1 MFRLGRLLLGIAVAG
16 AAAATVYNYLE
27 QSNKKT
33 DDDFGDDAVQEEG
46 EEPAEAA
53 DAEDYT
59 EKFKTVA
66 NRTYTTIKESSADA
80 MAKVKEAIGPR
91 GEEVLDVVG
100 ETAGKV
106 KDVVVDS
113 AARVKDI
120 LQEEENK
127 IEDGI
132 VEEAV
137 AKAMAAENDP
147 VFVGESEASEEIHE
161 DDVNKEAVYE
171 GEENGEAI
179 HEDDHDK
186 EAVYEKEFPEAA
198 KEEEKKEEAPSDAT
212 E

>member
-1 MFRLGRLLLGIAVAG
+1 MFRFGKLLFGLVVAG
-16 AAAATVYNYLE
+16 ATAATVYNYLDQKMKE
-27 QSNKKT
+27 T
-33 DDDFGDDAVQEEG
+33 EDDFDADLADEEDG
-46 EEPAEAA
+46 KTEE
-53 DAEDYT
+53 EDYT
-59 EKFKTVA
+59 EKLMTA
-66 NRTYTTIKESSADA
+66 ATRTYTTIKESSADA

-113 AARVKDI
+113 ATRVKDI

-127 IEDGI
+127 IQDEI

-137 AKAMAAENDP
+137 ARALADEAEAE
-147 VFVGESEASEEIHE
+147 VAEEGIHE
-161 DDVNKEAVYE
+161 DDTAKEEIYE

-179 HEDDHDK
+179 HEDDRNK
-186 EAVYEKEFPEAA
+186 EAVYEEEFPDEASA
-198 KEEEKKEEAPSDAT
+198 YDADDN